1 MIMAVRRVRVR
12 LCSTAVY
19 YIVKSKRG
27 DSFIVEL
34 GYLRILQRWC
44 DRSFTCFKLGTR
56 NSCWITNI
64 PSELKITINIQ
75 S

>member
-19 YIVKSKRG
+19 CIVKSKRG

-34 GYLRILQRWC
+34 GYLCILQHWC
-44 DRSFTCFKLGTR
+44 VRS
-56 NSCWITNI
+56 
-64 PSELKITINIQ
+64 SELKITNNIQ